1 MLKKSRAQRN
11 AYAIIV
17 YLEGKGSGEIPV
29 CPRRV
34 LPKLL
39 TEDPL

>member
-11 AYAIIV
+11 AYAIV
-17 YLEGKGSGEIPV
+17 YLDGKGSGEIPV